1 MSKQKPV
8 LLLVATA
15 AVLALFTLIG
25 LGPRLGASTKKPAAT
40 EASAAAA
47 PTLSAEPLKL
57 AVAEV
62 TAAPGD
68 TTLTLPGVLVP
79 VQQTLIHP
87 QAEGYVKRYLVDLG
101 DVVRAGQV
109 LAEIDTPTLDQN
121 RLAAQARVA
130 QARAQLALA
139 ESNDARSQKM
149 VVEGIVSQ
157 QRADADAT
165 AAEAARAD
173 LGVAQ
178 ASLRGLTVQTG
189 YKKVT
194 APFAGHITQRSAE
207 IGQLVDGSAAL
218 FTLADTSTL
227 RVTVQVP
234 QSNMRGV
241 SAQLK
246 AKVSVRE
253 YPGEHFEGVVA
264 RTAGALDAARTL
276 TTEVRLPNA
285 EGRLLAGSSVEVAL
299 TVPNVAGTVL
309 IPSNALIVNA
319 KGTSVAR
326 VDGEALHL
334 LPVRLGRDLGKQIE
348 VTEGL
353 KVGDKVALS
362 PPDTVQDGQRVA
374 VMAPKP
380 AKT

>member
-8 LLLVATA
+8 LLLAATA
-15 AVLALFTLIG
+15 AVLVLFTLIG
-25 LGPRLGASTKKPAAT
+25 LGPRLGASTKKPAAA
-40 EASAAAA
+40 EASAAA

-101 DVVRAGQV
+101 DVVTAGQV

-178 ASLRGLTVQTG
+178 ASLRGLTAQTG

-194 APFAGHITQRSAE
+194 APFAGRITQRSAE

-241 SAQLK
+241 AAQLK

>member
-1 MSKQKPV
+1 
-8 LLLVATA
+8 
-15 AVLALFTLIG
+15 
-25 LGPRLGASTKKPAAT
+25 
-40 EASAAAA
+40 
-47 PTLSAEPLKL
+47 
-57 AVAEV
+57 
-62 TAAPGD
+62 
-68 TTLTLPGVLVP
+68 
-79 VQQTLIHP
+79 
-87 QAEGYVKRYLVDLG
+87 
-101 DVVRAGQV
+101 
-109 LAEIDTPTLDQN
+109 
-121 RLAAQARVA
+121 
-130 QARAQLALA
+130 
-139 ESNDARSQKM
+139 
-149 VVEGIVSQ
+149 
-157 QRADADAT
+157 
-165 AAEAARAD
+165 
-173 LGVAQ
+173 
-178 ASLRGLTVQTG
+178 
-189 YKKVT
+189 
-194 APFAGHITQRSAE
+194 
-207 IGQLVDGSAAL
+207 
-218 FTLADTSTL
+218 
-227 RVTVQVP
+227 
-234 QSNMRGV
+234 MRGV